1 MEEQLNFGLI
11 KQQALDP
18 RDYVF
23 GGITGAP
30 KEIIRQSG
38 SYLDVLPEKELQH
51 GVYMDSMACVSFS
64 ALNCIEILLKVQY
77 DITANY
83 SDRALAKMS
92 DTTIKG
98 NYLAKVAETIRK
110 QGLIPEEVWGFDRS
124 REGKV
129 DWDVFYRDIPQFEL
143 DSRLPFLAE
152 YVVNW
157 EWVEEGDL
165 EEQLKYGPL
174 QVTIAYASTSQ
185 EVNGII
191 PKSPYPANHAVTLV
205 AVEKGVKKVIYDH
218 YEKVVKNLAWDY
230 VLEDKIRYSIT
241 KRINKPTMSE
251 LPGIIT
257 EYVAKFPQGFCIK
270 NAQVNQEIG
279 MVLNSKLYRNPG
291 NDWVVYKECMARNVN
306 QSTRLTQDFPIISVP
321 KDIWSSLESV
331 DMSGSPL
338 RE

>member
-30 KEIIRQSG
+30 KEIIMQSG

-51 GVYMDSMACVSFS
+51 GVYIDSMACVSFS

-124 REGKV
+124 REGRV

-143 DSRLPFLAE
+143 DSRLPF
-152 YVVNW
+152 
-157 EWVEEGDL
+157 
-165 EEQLKYGPL
+165 
-174 QVTIAYASTSQ
+174 
-185 EVNGII
+185 
-191 PKSPYPANHAVTLV
+191 
-205 AVEKGVKKVIYDH
+205 
-218 YEKVVKNLAWDY
+218 
-230 VLEDKIRYSIT
+230 
-241 KRINKPTMSE
+241 
-251 LPGIIT
+251 
-257 EYVAKFPQGFCIK
+257 
-270 NAQVNQEIG
+270 
-279 MVLNSKLYRNPG
+279 
-291 NDWVVYKECMARNVN
+291 
-306 QSTRLTQDFPIISVP
+306 
-321 KDIWSSLESV
+321 
-331 DMSGSPL
+331 
-338 RE
+338 